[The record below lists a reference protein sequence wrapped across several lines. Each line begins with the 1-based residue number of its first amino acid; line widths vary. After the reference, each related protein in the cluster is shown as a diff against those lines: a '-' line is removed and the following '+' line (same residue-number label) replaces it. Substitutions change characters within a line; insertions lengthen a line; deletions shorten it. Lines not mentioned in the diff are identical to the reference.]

1 MKNKNSTQMLIDA
14 LSKLSP
20 EKKIIVRKLGFA
32 SLLDFSC
39 SSNVDQIF
47 KWLMNRFDTESYTV
61 TLENGFSFT
70 ITPSFVYNILGI
82 PFGPDAI
89 QMRSNL
95 EDHEFIN
102 ELLNGQTPKVE
113 YLCSV
118 LTMEL
123 DELTFSRL
131 FLILII
137 DAFIAPTPTG
147 SASQLLYHYVV
158 NIKTVSTLDWCSF
171 ALKMLLDSID
181 ILPIKQTT
189 RNGSS
194 NRRMQAYLGC
204 KSNSLDLYLTL
215 HSFFIF

>member
-1 MKNKNSTQMLIDA
+1 MPIDA
-14 LSKLSP
+14 LSKLSL
-20 EKKIIVRKLGFA
+20 EKRIIVRKLGFA

-47 KWLMNRFDTESYTV
+47 KWLMNRFDTKSCTV

-82 PFGPDAI
+82 PFGPDAVL
-89 QMRSNL
+89 MKSNP
-95 EDHEFIN
+95 EDLEFIN

-123 DELTFSRL
+123 DELTFSQL

-181 ILPIKQTT
+181 IYQSNKQQ
-189 RNGSS
+189 G
-194 NRRMQAYLGC
+194 MEVEIGGC
-204 KSNSLDLYLTL
+204 KLILVVSKTL
-215 HSFFIF
+215 WTFI